1 MRLVLGGGGGATSIP
16 CPWNYAKKVSHIPL
30 STLENSPLID
40 IPKYPISLEVN
51 INIPEII
58 NAKYEYRYI
67 LPSTFFFDHTMDCV
81 L

>member
-1 MRLVLGGGGGATSIP
+1 MRLVWGGGGYKYPMSLEVS
-16 CPWNYAKKVSHIPL
+16 KKVSHIPL
-30 STLENSPLID
+30 STLENNPLID

-67 LPSTFFFDHTMDCV
+67 LSSTFFFNHTMACV